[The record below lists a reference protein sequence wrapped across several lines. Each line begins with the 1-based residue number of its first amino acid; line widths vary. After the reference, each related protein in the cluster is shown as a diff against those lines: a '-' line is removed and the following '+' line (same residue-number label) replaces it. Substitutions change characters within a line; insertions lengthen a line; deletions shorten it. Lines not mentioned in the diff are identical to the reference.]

1 MPRDY
6 ESDPLNYS
14 GFENRQYKSG
24 LLQLAFTKP
33 SEYYK
38 LQETVLNKILAD
50 HIKDIYKTVYNALRR
65 GQTKSGQP
73 IVNVAADFATYS
85 TITTDWNP
93 KLPDED
99 CDKIA
104 KQVTKDLE
112 AALEKHII
120 DRVLPP
126 NIFND
131 ALKRSATKAAAG
143 IDTT

>member
-6 ESDPLNYS
+6 ESEPLNYS
-14 GFENRQYKSG
+14 GFENRKYKSG

-33 SEYYK
+33 SEYYQ
-38 LQETVLNKILAD
+38 LQENVLEKVLAA
-50 HIKDIYKTVYNALRR
+50 HMTGIYKTVYNALRN
-65 GQTKSGQP
+65 GMDKDGNQ
-73 IVNVAADFATYS
+73 IVDVLNYPTYN
-85 TITTDWNP
+85 TISPGGWNP
-93 KLPDED
+93 RLPDED

-104 KQVTKDLE
+104 KLVTKDIE